1 MTVRKAH
8 NFDTLFLTGAMTLME
23 KGKEIQAMA
32 GRTTL
37 AAVILLLMPLAVW
50 FSGWQWLPEPSG
62 WGLHALY
69 AITETVTQPWGII
82 THLLLCAVVIGVL
95 RPGRRNA
102 IILFAVLSATVV
114 LGQGLKSLV
123 KERVQEPRPFVIWLE
138 KTQQIPVEQFYTL
151 KRKERSA
158 LVKEQLAQQNDIPGF
173 LRHHWQKET
182 GFAFPSGHT
191 MFAATWALLI
201 AGLMWSRRRMV
212 IVVVAMAW
220 AISVMGSRLLL
231 GMHWPLDLMVA
242 TVMSWLLATLACWL
256 VEYLCGPLKKAA

>member
-1 MTVRKAH
+1 MRA
-8 NFDTLFLTGAMTLME
+8 
-23 KGKEIQAMA
+23 IA

-37 AAVILLLMPLAVW
+37 AAAILLLMPFAVW
-50 FSGWQWLPEPSG
+50 LTGWQWIPGPSG

-82 THLLLCAVVIGVL
+82 THLVLCAVVLWLL
-95 RPGRRNA
+95 RPNLRASVILVA
-102 IILFAVLSATVV
+102 ILSAAVV
-114 LGQGLKSLV
+114 LGQGAKSLV

-151 KRKERSA
+151 KRSERSD

-191 MFAATWALLI
+191 MFAATWALLLV
-201 AGLMWSRRRMV
+201 GLLWSRRRALGLA
-212 IVVVAMAW
+212 VAMAW
-220 AISVMGSRLLL
+220 AIGVMGSRLLL

-242 TVMSWLLATLACWL
+242 TVMSWIMATLACWL
-256 VEYLCGPLKKAA
+256 VKQQCGLLEKET

>member
-1 MTVRKAH
+1 MRA
-8 NFDTLFLTGAMTLME
+8 
-23 KGKEIQAMA
+23 IA

-37 AAVILLLMPLAVW
+37 AAAILLLMPFAVW
-50 FSGWQWLPEPSG
+50 LTGWQWIPEPSG

-82 THLLLCAVVIGVL
+82 THLLLCAVVLWQL
-95 RPGRRNA
+95 RPNLRASVILVA
-102 IILFAVLSATVV
+102 ILSAAVV
-114 LGQGLKSLV
+114 LGQGAKSLV

-151 KRKERSA
+151 KRSERSA

-191 MFAATWALLI
+191 MFAATWALLLV
-201 AGLMWSRRRMV
+201 GLLWSRRRALGLA
-212 IVVVAMAW
+212 VAIAW
-220 AISVMGSRLLL
+220 AIGVMGSRLLL

-242 TVMSWLLATLACWL
+242 TVMSWIMATLACWL
-256 VEYLCGPLKKAA
+256 VQRQCGLLEKET